1 MLKGQI
7 EMERSPF
14 HKQRNMKAPR
24 GSENIQTQVSQ
35 DMFEDFM
42 KYARHYNAE
51 HPTDK
56 GLSNKANPLKHIIN
70 EFLNT
75 HALER
80 KCFEDLHVIML
91 MSNPFDYM
99 LRKYAVIGF
108 VRHPEK
114 FTKFHP
120 FRITTQRQYDSGIV
134 YGLEEF
140 NKQTFDMLNLNR
152 FDREVLFNIN
162 PSIYGDF
169 EKVKTALQEQHT
181 DIDFDD
187 AFVVM
192 FNLNNYFDILQDGVY
207 NSIQSRDKH
216 DGAIVLCNPDYK
228 LEVLCVLISWSY
240 HNKTLDIEFH
250 VEEEGSFR
258 LELSDMLP
266 PAPYHE
272 FWSISTGFLQA
283 DISKLEMSL
292 REKRQSIETH
302 KDIIE
307 TKERQIKRI
316 ERRLEK
322 LKQ

>member
-1 MLKGQI
+1 M
-7 EMERSPF
+7 
-14 HKQRNMKAPR
+14 
-24 GSENIQTQVSQ
+24 
-35 DMFEDFM
+35 
-42 KYARHYNAE
+42 
-51 HPTDK
+51 
-56 GLSNKANPLKHIIN
+56 
-70 EFLNT
+70 
-75 HALER
+75 
-80 KCFEDLHVIML
+80 
-91 MSNPFDYM
+91 
-99 LRKYAVIGF
+99 
-108 VRHPEK
+108 
-114 FTKFHP
+114 
-120 FRITTQRQYDSGIV
+120 
-134 YGLEEF
+134 
-140 NKQTFDMLNLNR
+140 
-152 FDREVLFNIN
+152 LFNIN